1 MKIATERIIVR
12 KNLLH
17 DDQWVTATVVDVSF
31 NNGKI
36 ISNFLLLEMKGDG
49 YVLVSARLTD
59 GRFLFAHQCKPVSG
73 MSIES
78 IAGGCPS
85 GVEYV
90 DTVIEEMIA
99 ETGYRP
105 GRLVRINTHGFLSQT
120 DRVDNR
126 GHIFLAFD
134 CVPSNEYGEQDEKQG
149 VEPLILTPQE
159 VWQKIASGEIK
170 DLCTLAGIFA
180 HFAYEAGKFPQ
191 QS

>member
-1 MKIATERIIVR
+1 MKIATERTIVR
-12 KNLLH
+12 KRLVH
-17 DDQWVTATVVDVSF
+17 DDQWVTATVVDVNF
-31 NNGKI
+31 NNGKT
-36 ISNFLLLEMKGDG
+36 ISDFLLLEMKGNG
-49 YVLVSARLTD
+49 HVLVSARLAD

-78 IAGGCPS
+78 VAGGCPS
-85 GVEYV
+85 GVEHV
-90 DTVIEEMIA
+90 QTVIEEMVA

-105 GRLVRINTHGFLSQT
+105 GQLLPINTHGFLSQT

-134 CVPSNEYGEQDEKQG
+134 CVLSEESGEQDEKQG

-159 VWQKIASGEIK
+159 VWQKIESGEIK

-180 HFAYEAGKFPQ
+180 HFAHEAGKFPL
-191 QS
+191 